1 MVVFLA
7 PPFTPWQF
15 APYPLLRWGDVLDLA
30 TPLVMLPMYWL
41 LLSHGRRRLGAW
53 EMAAFLVL
61 GAIWIE
67 GQSIHLAANAIGHL
81 VERDAAGDLTEF
93 LDERLGHYMWHGAA
107 VALAGL
113 VALRGLDP
121 GTPRVAGGGRALG
134 LVAAAIYGLAMFLI
148 SVEGGTAVLALAGG
162 AVVTGIAARRGL
174 QVMLSHP
181 KSTLFGV
188 GYPAMALLLGIWFVY
203 WGGRLPEFSSIGLI
217 K

>member
-15 APYPLLRWGDVLDLA
+15 APYPLLRWGDILDLA

-93 LDERLGHYMWHGAA
+93 LDERLGHDMWHGAA

-188 GYPAMALLLGIWFVY
+188 GYPVMALLLGIWFVY